1 MKTIFFILSLF
12 FITSCDKNDETSQET
27 ADLVGSWYLMSFNPG
42 FGQTENYNTGD
53 IIWIINSDNSINV
66 TLNITTSTQLP
77 LNANGIYSYNIISND
92 SVSVE
97 NVDYEYLIEEE
108 QTLKLLDNP
117 SSDGII
123 LTFQKTG
130 N

>member
-1 MKTIFFILSLF
+1 MKTIFLILSLF
-12 FITSCDKNDETSQET
+12 FITSCDKSDETNQET
-27 ADLVGSWYLMSFNPG
+27 NDLVGSWHLTSFNPG

-53 IIWIINSDNSINV
+53 ITWSISSDNSINV
-66 TLNITTSTQLP
+66 TLNVTTSTQLP
-77 LNANGIYSYNIISND
+77 LNENGDYSYNIISND

-97 NVDYEYLIEEE
+97 SVNYKYELVE
-108 QTLKLLDNP
+108 QTLRLLDNP

-123 LTFQKTG
+123 LTFQKVE

>member
-42 FGQTENYNTGD
+42 FGQTEEYNTGD
-53 IIWIINSDNSINV
+53 IIWTINSDNSINV
-66 TLNITTSTQLP
+66 TLNVTTSTQLP
-77 LNANGIYSYNIISND
+77 LNSNGNYSYNIISND
-92 SVSVE
+92 LVSVE
-97 NVDYEYLIEEE
+97 NVDYVYLIEEE

-123 LTFQKTG
+123 LTFQKAG

>member
-1 MKTIFFILSLF
+1 MKTIFLILSLF
-12 FITSCDKNDETSQET
+12 FITSCNKNDETNQET
-27 ADLVGSWYLMSFNPG
+27 TDLVGSWNLMSFNPG

-53 IIWIINSDNSINV
+53 IIWTINSDNSINV
-66 TLNITTSTQLP
+66 TLNVTTSTQLP
-77 LNANGIYSYNIISND
+77 LNENGNYSYNIISND
-92 SVSVE
+92 SV
-97 NVDYEYLIEEE
+97 NVGNIDYEYQIEEE

-123 LTFQKTG
+123 LTFQKVE

>member
-1 MKTIFFILSLF
+1 MKTIFFILSIF
-12 FITSCDKNDETSQET
+12 FITTCDKNDETSQET

-42 FGQTENYNTGD
+42 FGQTEDYNTGD
-53 IIWIINSDNSINV
+53 IIWTINSDNSINV
-66 TLNITTSTQLP
+66 TLNVTTSTQLP
-77 LNANGIYSYNIISND
+77 LNANGNYSYNIISND

-97 NVDYEYLIEEE
+97 NVEYEYLIEEE

-123 LTFQKTG
+123 LTFQKAG

>member
-1 MKTIFFILSLF
+1 M
-12 FITSCDKNDETSQET
+12 TSCDKNDETNQET

-42 FGQTENYNTGD
+42 FGQIEDYNTGD
-53 IIWIINSDNSINV
+53 IIWKINSDNSINV
-66 TLNITTSTQLP
+66 TLNATTSTQLP
-77 LNANGIYSYNIISND
+77 LNENGDYSYNIISND

-97 NVDYEYLIEEE
+97 SVNYEYELVE
-108 QTLKLLDNP
+108 QTLRLLDNP

-123 LTFQKTG
+123 LTFQKVE